1 MCFCGWDVWNAAR
14 GEQPEKHL
22 TCHNR
27 AFHEACQRKQSW
39 NDVRSWTNYWQPLPT
54 KGGESK
60 WCRTIENHSNFLLCC
75 NKMSLPL
82 WIRWSFTPGQG
93 QIFRVMLRKK
103 WQERHKTQSPN
114 KTRSWSQEQNFQ
126 NRWLRVVVDFMKLQ
140 MMKYIYRLSERQ
152 RSTFVML
159 SFTEGSLRASLLSA
173 GTIFHQTHV
182 RVMIISWEGEP

>member
-1 MCFCGWDVWNAAR
+1 
-14 GEQPEKHL
+14 
-22 TCHNR
+22 
-27 AFHEACQRKQSW
+27 
-39 NDVRSWTNYWQPLPT
+39 
-54 KGGESK
+54 
-60 WCRTIENHSNFLLCC
+60 
-75 NKMSLPL
+75 MSLPL

-103 WQERHKTQSPN
+103 WQERHKAQSPN

-159 SFTEGSLRASLLSA
+159 SFTEGSLRVSLLSA

-182 RVMIISWEGEP
+182 RVMIISWEREPWFKMRLHLLNPWCQDFSFFSKDLLLVKREGHNSDLHTREFKETDCLHM